1 MLRLISK
8 SKRES
13 KAASREKGLL
23 EEELDL
29 SAAVAAFRL
38 GWRDENSVDVEVEI
52 VEGEVEGD
60 VVE

>member
-1 MLRLISK
+1 MLRLMSI

-13 KAASREKGLL
+13 KAASREKEFSE

-29 SAAVAAFRL
+29 SAAAAAAFRS
-38 GWRDENSVDVEVEI
+38 GWRDENSV
-52 VEGEVEGD
+52 VEGDVEGD

>member
-1 MLRLISK
+1 M

-13 KAASREKGLL
+13 KAASREKEFSE

-29 SAAVAAFRL
+29 SAAAAAFRS
-38 GWRDENSVDVEVEI
+38 GWRDENSVEV
-52 VEGEVEGD
+52 VEGD

>member
-1 MLRLISK
+1 MLRLISI

-13 KAASREKGLL
+13 KAASREKEFSE

-29 SAAVAAFRL
+29 SAAAAVAFRS
-38 GWRDENSVDVEVEI
+38 GWRDENSVDVEDV
-52 VEGEVEGD
+52 GEVEGD

>member
-1 MLRLISK
+1 MSI

-13 KAASREKGLL
+13 KAASREKELQVS

-29 SAAVAAFRL
+29 SAAAAVAFRS
-38 GWRDENSVDVEVEI
+38 GWRDENSVDVEDV
-52 VEGEVEGD
+52 GEEGD

>member
-1 MLRLISK
+1 MSI

-13 KAASREKGLL
+13 KAASREKELQVS

-29 SAAVAAFRL
+29 SAAVAFCS
-38 GWRDENSVDVEVEI
+38 GWRDENSVDVEDV
-52 VEGEVEGD
+52 GEEGD

>member
-1 MLRLISK
+1 MSI

-13 KAASREKGLL
+13 KAASREKEFS

-29 SAAVAAFRL
+29 SAAAAL
-38 GWRDENSVDVEVEI
+38 CSGWCDENPVDVEDVVE
-52 VEGEVEGD
+52 EGD

>member
-1 MLRLISK
+1 MLRLISI

-13 KAASREKGLL
+13 KAASREKEFSE

-29 SAAVAAFRL
+29 SAGAAAFRS
-38 GWRDENSVDVEVEI
+38 GWRDENSVDVEDV
-52 VEGEVEGD
+52 GEEGD